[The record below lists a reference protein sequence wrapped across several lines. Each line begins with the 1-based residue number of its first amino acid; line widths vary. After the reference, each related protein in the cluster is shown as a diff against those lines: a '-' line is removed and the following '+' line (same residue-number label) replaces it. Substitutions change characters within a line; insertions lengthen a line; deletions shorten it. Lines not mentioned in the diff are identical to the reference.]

1 MKIGI
6 LGWDH
11 GRWDRAAPSLLA
23 HGRERGH
30 EMSLCTLEEVRYVPG
45 QHGPTVLL
53 GDQDATSFDAVIS
66 RANLIGDGWASDQLH
81 DSTQWRDRVE
91 RITMVDRVLGPR
103 LFDPIDVRLTGASKF
118 LMAQRLA
125 EGGFPVP
132 PFCSVSTVEDV
143 DAALADWG
151 DVIVKPSYGL
161 RGIDVERVTDL
172 SAQRAVVDDLLA
184 RYGTLICQPFYPTQ
198 FGEFRITVAG
208 EVTPINMLKLPPVG
222 SWRCKTLEGAS
233 FERFDAPDDLID
245 LAVRA
250 TRHLGMTLSGLDV
263 LPVPDGYMILE
274 VNPVPGFL
282 DIFGERAHQESL
294 AGIFDWVEKQLSTL
308 Q

>member
-1 MKIGI
+1 VKIGV

-11 GRWDRAAPSLLA
+11 GEMDPDGPALLSY
-23 HGRERGH
+23 GRERGH
-30 EMSLCTLEEVRYVPG
+30 EMSLCTLEEVRYAPG
-45 QHGPTVLL
+45 RTGPTVLL
-53 GDQDATSFDAVIS
+53 GAEDAASFDAVIC
-66 RANLIGDGWASDQLH
+66 RANLYGGDWSNQLH
-81 DSTQWRDRVE
+81 AAGQWRDRVE
-91 RITMVDRVLGPR
+91 RLTMASRILGSR
-103 LFDPIDVRLTGASKF
+103 MFDPAEVWLTGYSKF

-198 FGEFRITVAG
+198 FGEYRITVTG
-208 EVTPINMLKLPPVG
+208 ELTPINMLKLPPAG
-222 SWRCKTLEGAS
+222 TWRCKTQQGAS
-233 FERFDAPDDLID
+233 FERVDMPEELVDLSI
-245 LAVRA
+245 RA
-250 TRHLGMTLSGLDV
+250 TRHMGMTLSGLDI
-263 LPVPDGYMILE
+263 LPTPDGYVILE
-274 VNPVPGFL
+274 VNPVPGGL
-282 DIFGERAHQESL
+282 SIFGAASHRQAL
-294 AGIFDWVEKQLSTL
+294 GGVFDWVEKQLAALS
-308 Q
+308 